1 MYAKGG
7 KGSAVPSDSQAR
19 ENYCLSLSL
28 PSRTWPPGQGLGVCT
43 AQKALH
49 GCRN

>member
-19 ENYCLSLSL
+19 EKYCLSLSL
-28 PSRTWPPGQGLGVCT
+28 PSRTWPPGGLGVCI

-49 GCRN
+49 GCWTN